1 MVNKV
6 FSLWKKLFPHLKDHG
21 KCKCLLASFFGAAI
35 AHLKC
40 ISMQGSTLSNI
51 WVNSPGLKQNFRSI
65 LVIFETLKTVNSCS
79 YEKHLKLSSVKCR
92 LSKTMLM
99 LIPAQTTTAL
109 PESAIN
115 AAHSVRT
122 SIPFSQDWHIF
133 HIFCVT
139 LRFSKHIKVTKSFLQ
154 F

>member
-1 MVNKV
+1 
-6 FSLWKKLFPHLKDHG
+6 
-21 KCKCLLASFFGAAI
+21 
-35 AHLKC
+35 
-40 ISMQGSTLSNI
+40 MQGSTLSNI
-51 WVNSPGLKQNFRSI
+51 WFNSPGLKQNFRSI

-122 SIPFSQDWHIF
+122 SIPFSQDWRWGWGWGS
-133 HIFCVT
+133 

-154 F
+154 FWLCLKWGKWGILGPEINIFELFSKDFH